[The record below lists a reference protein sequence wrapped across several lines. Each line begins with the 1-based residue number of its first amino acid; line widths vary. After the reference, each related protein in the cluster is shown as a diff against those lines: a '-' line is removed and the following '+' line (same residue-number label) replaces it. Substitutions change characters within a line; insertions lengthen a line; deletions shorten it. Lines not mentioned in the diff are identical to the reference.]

1 MYSKKTY
8 DILNSSI
15 KSAIFIDEKARD
27 FYSDTPYSTQ
37 NVEEKLSID
46 LFKAFKESGKSL
58 AVHKFQ
64 KSDLEND
71 GIIEYLF
78 NGRDLILLDWELD
91 GIQGQEYSL
100 QLLSKVV
107 DLPYI
112 NFCCIYTRTQ
122 NPSAVPYQISSF
134 FSGLNEEQFQDIA
147 TQYEYMDLKE
157 IDQIINGNP
166 DVIDSFFEE
175 NKIQIDDFSYLNG
188 DNKKIN
194 ILKYIYISLDPQII
208 KPKDVQFRSDFID
221 TSSNS
226 FIINNTFIF
235 ILKKDTENDVN
246 ISKLIERLANEVVK
260 NKQSFF
266 QLLGLEMQSVFNHNE
281 KFIDENILKSSSEAL
296 FQHRNLLF
304 SQEKDDKTFS
314 IIIKKLLIEHATLR
328 LRTAKLGL
336 LDSEF
341 LVEYSK
347 TITGDPSHEEL
358 HRLNTF
364 YNAVTVKSINDTDS
378 PNLNFGDVFVHS
390 ENSINTYYLCI
401 TALCDCYYPNKI
413 EHNFYF
419 VTGKEL
425 NHDVALK
432 LGDTAF
438 ISFLPN
444 SKAVY
449 WGTLDIPKV
458 KTIKNFDLSTDKEN
472 PKQLSEDIK
481 KLEAKISKLE
491 ANNSEL
497 NSFLYKPF
505 YVKPKTFNVPGN
517 KIIDNKITLWE
528 ITYVIK
534 GNTPS
539 HDLKKIETEYI
550 TTLRTD
556 YTQRI
561 ANHAFG
567 HPARVG
573 VDFVKL

>member
-1 MYSKKTY
+1 MYSQKTF

-27 FYSDTPYSTQ
+27 FYSDSPYNTEI
-37 NVEEKLSID
+37 VEEKLSVD
-46 LFKAFKESGKSL
+46 LFNAFKQNGKSL

-64 KSDLEND
+64 KSDLLND
-71 GIIEYLF
+71 EIIKYLF

-91 GIQGQEYSL
+91 GIQGQDYSL
-100 QLLSKVV
+100 QLLSKVI

-112 NFCCIYTRTQ
+112 NFCCIYTRTN
-122 NPSAVPYQISSF
+122 NPSAIPYQISSF
-134 FSGLNEEQFQDIA
+134 FSGLNKNDFEVIA
-147 TQYEYMDLKE
+147 SKYDYIDLKE
-157 IDQIINGNP
+157 IQDIISGDP
-166 DVIDSFFEE
+166 SLIDAFFIANEID
-175 NKIQIDDFSYLNG
+175 IQDFPSLNG
-188 DNKKIN
+188 ESIKLN
-194 ILKYIYISLDPQII
+194 ILKYIYFSLDPQII
-208 KPKDVQFRSDFID
+208 KPDDAQFRSDFID
-221 TSSNS
+221 TVSNS

-235 ILKKDTENDVN
+235 ILKKDNENDVDIN
-246 ISKLIERLANEVVK
+246 KLIGRLAAEVVK

-266 QLLGLEMQSVFNHNE
+266 QLLGLEMQSVFNQNE
-281 KFIDENILKSSSEAL
+281 RFIDENILKSSSEAL
-296 FQHRNLLF
+296 FKHRNYLYGK
-304 SQEKDDKTFS
+304 EKDDKTFS
-314 IIIKKLLIEHATLR
+314 IIIKKLLIEHATLK

-341 LVEYSK
+341 LIEYSK
-347 TITGDPSHEEL
+347 TVTGEPSHEEL

-364 YNAVTVKSINDTDS
+364 YNAVTVKSLNDTDL
-378 PNLNFGDVFVHS
+378 PNLNFGDVFVHTGDS
-390 ENSINTYYLCI
+390 STIYYLCI

-425 NHDVALK
+425 DKEIALK

-444 SKAVY
+444 GKAVY
-449 WGTLDIPKV
+449 WGNLDSPKL
-458 KTIKNFDLSTDKEN
+458 KTIKDLKLSESLEN
-472 PKQLSEDIK
+472 PKQLNDDIK
-481 KLEAKISKLE
+481 KLEGKITKLQD
-491 ANNSEL
+491 NNLEL

-505 YVKPKTFNVPGN
+505 YVKPKIYNVPGN
-517 KIIDNKITLWE
+517 KIIDNKISLWD

-534 GNTPS
+534 DDKPM
-539 HDLKKIETEYI
+539 HDIKEFAVEYI